1 MNILPIGFSFLQ
13 VLCEGYATWCADN
26 PAAADFVLTMNN
38 GNTEVVRQ
46 AQATARQLGIPL
58 CWWTIEDPNAIGGF
72 MPQAMMADYV
82 FTSDKACIPTY
93 RQHLKHER
101 IYWLPLAANEWLHKP
116 APLAED
122 AADFVFSGNWYDN
135 QWAARKWGTETV
147 ILPLARAG
155 YSMAIFSYEEPPY
168 PELKDFWRGATSCYT
183 TAEQYTHGRVVLGNN
198 NQRSGMDGRDKT
210 FMTSMRTFEALA
222 CGKPFLA
229 PQSDAYEALGLLD
242 DDMGGCLTA
251 GGGIPFSN
259 GAVVR
264 IGRLASV
271 DDPDS
276 TLAAATMLLG
286 NDVPR
291 WDKILSERGRAFILA
306 NHTYG
311 HRLDRIARAIAG
323 EADPED
329 WR

>member
-1 MNILPIGFSFLQ
+1 MNILPVGFSFMQ
-13 VLCEGYATWCADN
+13 VLCDGYATWCADN
-26 PAAADFVLTMNN
+26 PAAEGLDESKTLVPDAADFVLTMNS

-46 AQATARQLGIPL
+46 AQATACQLGIPL
-58 CWWTIEDPNAIGGF
+58 AFWTCEDPNALLGF

-93 RQHLKHER
+93 RRHLKHER
-101 IYWLPLAANEWLHKP
+101 VYWLPLAANEWLHKP
-116 APLAED
+116 MPLAED

-168 PELKDFWRGATSCYT
+168 PELKPFWRGATSCYT

-198 NQRSGMDGRDKT
+198 NQRSGMDERAKT
-210 FMTSMRTFEALA
+210 YMTSMRTFEALA

-229 PQSDAYEALGLLD
+229 SQSDAYGALGLVDYRDIAVSDTPEQTLAWAKALLEE
-242 DDMGGCLTA
+242 G
-251 GGGIPFSN
+251 N
-259 GAVVR
+259 GAQ
-264 IGRLASV
+264 ILA
-271 DDPDS
+271 DQ
-276 TLAAATMLLG
+276 
-286 NDVPR
+286 
-291 WDKILSERGRAFILA
+291 GRANVLA

-311 HRLDRIARAIAG
+311 HRLERIARAIAG
-323 EADPED
+323 TADPED